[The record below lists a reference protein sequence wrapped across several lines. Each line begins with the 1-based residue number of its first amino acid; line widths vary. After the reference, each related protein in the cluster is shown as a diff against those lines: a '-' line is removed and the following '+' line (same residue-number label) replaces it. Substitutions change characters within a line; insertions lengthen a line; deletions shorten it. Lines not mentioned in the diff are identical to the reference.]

1 MTDIPPAKA
10 QLLGRTSD
18 FDRGRTAAWMA
29 SLTDDTRKHVSQT
42 DDTRK
47 HVSQT
52 DDTRKHV
59 SWRAVRDSIGH
70 TIHVVSDRP
79 FEELAD
85 DLRLG
90 LRIMAWLSSRPVVWY
105 WWDQPWTRVLPA
117 GVDPGPE
124 HVNGGWAVVGI
135 PEVLVGIPEVH
146 VYRREE
152 AHKVLIHECIHA
164 LGLDVPESAIAPVR
178 VKFETALGRRLW
190 PHLGE
195 AFTEFFAEWLWAIVA
210 ESLASAKKRWAAQLR
225 CAESQAAQVWV
236 RIHDSLANE
245 ETNVFAYYVLKW
257 VLMCHTETVLL
268 APDTSV
274 RLWYDWWLAARPTLE
289 TLRRSATH
297 TESLDLRMGMTCG
310 L

>member
-29 SLTDDTRKHVSQT
+29 SLTDDTRKHVS
-42 DDTRK
+42 
-47 HVSQT
+47 
-52 DDTRKHV
+52 
-59 SWRAVRDSIGH
+59 WRAVRDAVGH
-70 TIHVVSDRP
+70 TIHVVSDRS

-90 LRIMAWLSSRPVVWY
+90 LRIMSWLSSRPVVWY

-135 PEVLVGIPEVH
+135 PEVH

-164 LGLDVPESAIAPVR
+164 LGLDVPESVIAPVR

-210 ESLASAKKRWAAQLR
+210 ESLGEAKKRWAAQLR

-236 RIHDSLANE
+236 RIHDAYAE

-257 VLMCHTETVLL
+257 VLMGHTETVLL

-274 RLWYDWWLAARPTLE
+274 SLWYDWWLAARPTLE

-297 TESLDLRMGMTCG
+297 TESLDLRLGMTCG

>member
-29 SLTDDTRKHVSQT
+29 SLSP
-42 DDTRK
+42 
-47 HVSQT
+47 
-52 DDTRKHV
+52 V

-90 LRIMAWLSSRPVVWY
+90 LRLMAWLSSRPVVWY
-105 WWDQPWTRVLPA
+105 WWDQPWMRVLPA

-124 HVNGGWAVVGI
+124 HVNGGWAVVDT
-135 PEVLVGIPEVH
+135 PEVH

-195 AFTEFFAEWLWAIVA
+195 AFTEFFAEWLWCIVA
-210 ESLASAKKRWAAQLR
+210 PSLATAKNRWEHQLR
-225 CAESQAAQVWV
+225 CAESQAAQVWA
-236 RIHDSLANE
+236 RIHDAHAE

-257 VLMCHTETVLL
+257 VLMGHTETVLL

-289 TLRRSATH
+289 TLRRSAAH
-297 TESLDLRMGMTCG
+297 TESLDLRLGMTCD